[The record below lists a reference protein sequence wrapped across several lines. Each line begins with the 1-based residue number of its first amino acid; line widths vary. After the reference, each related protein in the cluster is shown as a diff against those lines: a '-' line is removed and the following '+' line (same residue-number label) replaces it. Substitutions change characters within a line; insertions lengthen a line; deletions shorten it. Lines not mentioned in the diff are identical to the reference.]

1 MIRNFAVIAHV
12 DHGKSTLS
20 DRLLQLTGELFLART
35 LPSISASIFW
45 GLGAPGDDSVIHFQ
59 RSWTRTGVQGLGFR
73 V

>member
-20 DRLLQLTGELFLART
+20 DRLLQLTGELFLARM
-35 LPSISASIFW
+35 LPSISASNFW
-45 GLGAPGDDSVIHFQ
+45 GSGSFWRRFCDAFSEVMDQDGCP
-59 RSWTRTGVQGLGFR
+59 GFR